1 MYAATFELCAF
12 GYPACLMAEYVEIRL
27 TLKGIFL
34 Q

>member
-12 GYPACLMAEYVEIRL
+12 GCPACLMAEHVEIRL